1 MALNSVKICENM
13 FSERSKQENRE
24 LRYEVLLSWEMPSL
38 VEFNVSMKWLI
49 DFYDLI
55 FFLF

>member
-1 MALNSVKICENM
+1 M

-55 FFLF
+55 FFLFWNTSFSNK